1 MDSGVGTAAAEDK
14 LPGLMVL
21 HTLSVSGTG

>member
-1 MDSGVGTAAAEDK
+1 MDSDVGTAGAEDK

-21 HTLSVSGTG
+21 HTQSVSGTG